1 MPKTCKEFFAYPIK
15 KANAVAGCGG
25 CHPEKGSGSDTD
37 PALPRRGCR
46 LRTGWRRIFEKGWRF
61 TELILLTASVSPL
74 FFPRL
79 VFGQQTG
86 EPPIIRTV
94 VNLPTDELNRIYPE
108 LKHLD
113 LTQGEIELSQLL
125 TNVGNQ
131 VEVLFRDFPNTSS
144 RERIRMEILDAN
156 GRPIYALTKDFQYL
170 LVAEIPPPEKEREG
184 SNPAVI
190 LSPNSPRVKVN
201 EYRTDSKGSEVDALK
216 LEGSFLTRG
225 YETVPLFFHPYYR
238 DGSVFRY
245 LGRETAGAKNY
256 VIAFA
261 QIPDKARLRGKIDS
275 FGISFGFFLQ
285 GFVWVDPTTYQI
297 LRMRTDLL
305 LPLFEAGLTR
315 QTTVIDLANV
325 RFDETGQALWL
336 PHEVI
341 VYSTFMGLNYRN
353 RHQYSQY
360 RLFTVEAKEGNK
372 QIVVPAKPNHPNR

>member
-1 MPKTCKEFFAYPIK
+1 M
-15 KANAVAGCGG
+15 
-25 CHPEKGSGSDTD
+25 
-37 PALPRRGCR
+37 L
-46 LRTGWRRIFEKGWRF
+46 TGWRRIFEKGWRF
-61 TELILLTASVSPL
+61 TDLILLTAFVSAL

-86 EPPIIRTV
+86 QSPLLRTV
-94 VNLPTDELNRIYPE
+94 VNLATDELIRTYPE

-113 LTQGEIELSQLL
+113 FTQGEIELSQLL
-125 TNVGNQ
+125 TKVGNQ

-156 GRPIYALTKDFQYL
+156 GRPVHALTKDFQYL
-170 LVAEIPPPEKEREG
+170 LVAEIPPPENEREG

-216 LEGSFLTRG
+216 LEGLFLTSG

-245 LGRETAGAKNY
+245 LGRETTGAKNR

-261 QIPDKARLRGKIDS
+261 QIPDKARLRGNIES
-275 FGISFGFFLQ
+275 FGILFGFFLQ

-305 LPLFEAGLTR
+305 FPLFEASLTQ
-315 QTTVIDLANV
+315 QTTVIDFEKV
-325 RFDETGQALWL
+325 RFNETGRALWL
-336 PHEVI
+336 PHEVT
-341 VYSTFMGLNYRN
+341 VYSAFMGRNYRN

-360 RLFTVEAKEGNK
+360 RQFTVDAKEGNK
-372 QIVVPAKPNHPNR
+372 KIVVPAKPNHPNR

>member
-1 MPKTCKEFFAYPIK
+1 LCT
-15 KANAVAGCGG
+15 V
-25 CHPEKGSGSDTD
+25 
-37 PALPRRGCR
+37 
-46 LRTGWRRIFEKGWRF
+46 WWRIFEKGWRF
-61 TELILLTASVSPL
+61 TELILLTVSVCSP

-86 EPPIIRTV
+86 EPSLIRTV
-94 VNLPTDELNRIYPE
+94 VKLPMDELIRNYPE

-113 LTQGEIELSQLL
+113 FTKGEIELSQLL
-125 TNVGNQ
+125 TKVGNQ

-156 GRPIYALTKDFQYL
+156 GRPVHALTKDFQYL
-170 LVAEIPPPEKEREG
+170 LVVEIPPPENEREG

-216 LEGSFLTRG
+216 LEGSFLTKG

-245 LGRETAGAKNY
+245 LGRETTAANNH

-261 QIPDKARLRGKIDS
+261 QIPDKARLRGNIES
-275 FGISFGFFLQ
+275 FGKQFRFFLQ